1 MTGISSNP
9 SQEFWEPHYA
19 KMSRPSGGR
28 VSAALRQFVEA
39 RPIGTALE
47 LGCARGDDAIW
58 LAKQGWTVMAVD
70 VAEAALIA
78 ARASALEAGVSNR
91 ITFERH
97 DLSATFPNGKFELV
111 TAMFFHSPVDFG
123 RVQALRSATE
133 SVARG
138 GLLLVV
144 AHGSRA
150 PWSWGDPD
158 TVYPTAQD
166 ELKDLALN
174 PDEWRQV
181 FVGPIKRDATGPDDQ
196 RATVIDTVVAI
207 ERLSPQTN

>member
-1 MTGISSNP
+1 MTDPSSNP

-28 VSAALRQFVEA
+28 VSVVLKQFVEA

-58 LAKQGWTVMAVD
+58 LAKQGWRVTGVD

-78 ARASALEAGVSNR
+78 ARASAKKAGVSDR
-91 ITFERH
+91 TTFERH
-97 DLSATFPNGKFELV
+97 DLGATFPTGKFDLV

-123 RVQALRSATE
+123 RVQALRRAAK
-133 SVARG
+133 SVAKS

-150 PWSWGDPD
+150 PWSWADPD
-158 TVYPTAQD
+158 MVYPTAQD
-166 ELKDLALN
+166 ELKDLSVN
-174 PDEWRQV
+174 THEWRQI
-181 FVGPIKRDATGPDDQ
+181 FVRPIERDATGPDGQ
-196 RATVIDTVVAI
+196 SAVVIDTVIAI
-207 ERLSPQTN
+207 ERR

>member
-1 MTGISSNP
+1 MTDTSSNP

-19 KMSRPSGGR
+19 NMTRPSGGR
-28 VSAALRQFVEA
+28 VSTVLKQFVEA
-39 RPIGTALE
+39 RSIGTALE

-58 LAKQGWTVMAVD
+58 LAKQGWTVTGVD
-70 VAEAALIA
+70 VADAALIA
-78 ARASALEAGVSNR
+78 ARASAQDANVSDR
-91 ITFERH
+91 TTFERH
-97 DLSATFPNGKFELV
+97 DLGATFPTGKFDLV

-123 RVQALRSATE
+123 RVQALRRAAE
-133 SVARG
+133 SVAKG

-158 TVYPTAQD
+158 TIYPTAQD

-181 FVGPIKRDATGPDDQ
+181 FVGPIERDATGPGDQ

-207 ERLSPQTN
+207 ERL

>member
-1 MTGISSNP
+1 MTDPSSNP

-19 KMSRPSGGR
+19 KMTRPSGGR
-28 VSAALRQFVEA
+28 VSAVLKQFVEA
-39 RPIGTALE
+39 RPIGTGLE

-58 LAKQGWTVMAVD
+58 LAKQGWTVTGVD

-78 ARASALEAGVSNR
+78 ARASAQDANVSGR
-91 ITFERH
+91 TTFERH
-97 DLSATFPNGKFELV
+97 DLGETFPTGKFELV

-123 RVQALRSATE
+123 RVQALRRAAD
-133 SVARG
+133 SVAKG

-150 PWSWGDPD
+150 PWSWADPD

-174 PDEWRQV
+174 TGVWRQI
-181 FVGPIKRDATGPDDQ
+181 FTGPIERDATGPDGQ
-196 RATVIDTVVAI
+196 SAVAI
-207 ERLSPQTN
+207 ETVIAIERR